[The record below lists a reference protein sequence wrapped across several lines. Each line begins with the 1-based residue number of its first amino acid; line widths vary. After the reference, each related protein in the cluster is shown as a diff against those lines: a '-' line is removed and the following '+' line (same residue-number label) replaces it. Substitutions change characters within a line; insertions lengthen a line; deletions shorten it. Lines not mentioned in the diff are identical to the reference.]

1 MVTPTLSHEE
11 LYAIENFRE
20 LVEGYGGIALTAITK
35 LQNTIKEQEATI
47 KKLEKQLKLFGL
59 DPNES

>member
-1 MVTPTLSHEE
+1 MMQLTHEE

-20 LVEGYGGIALTAITK
+20 LVEGYGSIALTAITK